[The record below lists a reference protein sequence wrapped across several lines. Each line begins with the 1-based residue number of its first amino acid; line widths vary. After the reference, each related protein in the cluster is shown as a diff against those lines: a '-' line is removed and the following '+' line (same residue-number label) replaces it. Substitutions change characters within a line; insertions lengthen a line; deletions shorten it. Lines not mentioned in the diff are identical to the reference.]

1 MHSLKF
7 LNNFQK
13 HVLYGQPLAYYV
25 FPSILLHSSYN
36 LTLLKILLLNYQG
49 FLSLFCFPDVV
60 YVLEGDRMF
69 YGVGKRLLASGIL
82 FLTDRLLSI
91 FYRYLIRYII
101 WSFEVGAQKGHA
113 GHYS

>member
-1 MHSLKF
+1 MYCMDNLWLIMCSLPSC
-7 LNNFQK
+7 
-13 HVLYGQPLAYYV
+13 YIPLELDIAE
-25 FPSILLHSSYN
+25 
-36 LTLLKILLLNYQG
+36 ILLLNYQD

-60 YVLEGDRMF
+60 CVLEDDRMF

-91 FYRYLIRYII
+91 FYRYLICYII